1 MMTHLEHEGR
11 GKRRKYEIAYKG
23 SGVRADEST
32 VAEELRTIW
41 RETYVTCRNQRVDKH
56 RDDGL
61 GTFQAL

>member
-11 GKRRKYEIAYKG
+11 GERCEYEIAYEG
-23 SGVRADEST
+23 SGVSADKSK

-41 RETYVTCRNQRVDKH
+41 RETHVTCRNQRVDKL

-61 GTFQAL
+61 GTF